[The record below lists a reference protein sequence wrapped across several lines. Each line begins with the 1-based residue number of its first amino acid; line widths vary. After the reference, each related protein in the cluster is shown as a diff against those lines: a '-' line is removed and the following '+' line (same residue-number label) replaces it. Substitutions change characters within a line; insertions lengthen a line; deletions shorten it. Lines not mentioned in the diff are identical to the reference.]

1 MALLLDTLVSVDF
14 LRDAAEAT
22 VLRFM
27 VLGKSTDHSKGHTF
41 WRAGDASCGLLVPVS
56 GEVKS
61 YSLNEDGRELIHR
74 LAGTGE
80 TLGVASALDGLPH
93 PTSVEVMRPGEFFA
107 IGRDSF
113 LQFLREHP
121 ELYPTVVRGVC
132 RSYRQNVEERQQM
145 ALLTVPQRIA
155 RLLLDH
161 ACLRQADGARVLIEA
176 TQAEMAGRVGT
187 VREVVA
193 RTLAEFAQRGL
204 LDKEG
209 PAMFV
214 SDWSGLCAEAGLDPA
229 ELHELRSVNDRPVV
243 RTARFFLSSQERR
256 RARISN
262 DPNVCLE
269 HLGDLELCRRKGC
282 AAAADAMD

>member
-1 MALLLDTLVSVDF
+1 LALLLDALGSVDF
-14 LRDAAEAT
+14 LRGAAEAV
-22 VLRFM
+22 VLRLM
-27 VLGKSTDHSKGHTF
+27 VLGKSTDHEKGHAF
-41 WRAGDASCGLLVPVS
+41 WRAGDAPSGLLIPVS

-80 TLGVASALDGLPH
+80 TLGVASALDGLAH
-93 PTSVEVMRPGEFFA
+93 PTSVEALRAGEFFA

-121 ELYPTVVRGVC
+121 ELYPVVVREVC

-145 ALLTVPQRIA
+145 ALFPVPRRIA
-155 RLLLDH
+155 RLLMDH

-176 TQAEMAGRVGT
+176 TQTEIAARVGT

-193 RTLAEFAQRGL
+193 RTLSDFSQRGL
-204 LDKEG
+204 LERDG
-209 PAMFV
+209 PSLFV
-214 SDWSGLCAEAGLDPA
+214 SDWAGLCAEAGLDA
-229 ELHELRSVNDRPVV
+229 DARHEVLSPRDGPVV

-256 RARISN
+256 RARVSN
-262 DPNVCLE
+262 DPSTCLE

-282 AAAADAMD
+282 AAAALFD